1 MKKLS
6 KSQNFIWRPYY
17 DPKDK
22 FTEILPMSLKISL
35 RIFLIQYHTL
45 NLFITFSF
53 ISFNFVLSVMFFKT
67 WIFLRLYSFF
77 FFLHFFFL
85 GMVLIPVPC
94 TMSWTSNNSSSG
106 TLSIRSSPLNLSHF
120 HCIIIRDFI

>member
-85 GMVLIPVPC
+85 GMVLIPVSR
-94 TMSWTSNNSSSG
+94 TMSRTP
-106 TLSIRSSPLNLSHF
+106 SIVPQQLYQIQSPESVCHF
-120 HCIIIRDFI
+120 HYIIIRELI